1 MLTEQGAM
9 TSHTTMSGAATA
21 RSERTFH
28 VFAASLMLACTL
40 GGFRFFILHGKGLD
54 GDEITGQILP
64 LVVIHGLSLFGWVVL
79 FLVQSLLIMRKNRAL
94 HTVLGKLGAVFAALI
109 VVLGTVT
116 SLLSVH
122 FNPTIYE
129 PFGGAGPFLWTLL
142 GEMVTFGGLVAAGVY
157 YRRRAEIH
165 RPMMLLATIVI
176 TSGGLARMP
185 YLSDLGVQAP
195 LYVHG
200 PTLLFATLILLV
212 RWGLTRNVSRW
223 YAAGYGVLVLAA
235 LLSVA
240 VGTSAGWLQITKLI
254 VP

>member
-9 TSHTTMSGAATA
+9 ASRTTGSGAETA
-21 RSERTFH
+21 HAERSFH
-28 VFAASLMLACTL
+28 LFAGSLMLACTL
-40 GGFRFFILHGKGLD
+40 GGFRFFILHGKGLG

-79 FLVQSLLIMRKNRAL
+79 FLVQSLLISRKNRAL
-94 HTVLGKLGAVFAALI
+94 HTVLGKMGAVFAAMI

-122 FNPTIYE
+122 FNPAIYE

-142 GEMVTFGGLVAAGVY
+142 GEMVTFGVLVAAGVY

-165 RPMMLLATIVI
+165 RPMMLFATIVI
-176 TSGGLARMP
+176 TSGGLARLP
-185 YLSDLGVQAP
+185 YLSDFGVQAP

-200 PTLLFATLILLV
+200 PTLLFATLLLLV
-212 RWGLTRNVSRW
+212 RWALTRNVSRW
-223 YAAGYGVLVLAA
+223 YAVGYSVLVAAA
-235 LLSVA
+235 LLSVTA
-240 VGTSAGWLQITKLI
+240 GTSAAWLQITKLI